1 MQETSRQQGCATVL
15 FKISDETSPVASAT
29 PGERQQQA
37 GNNGSMA
44 PAMLWQYAVRC
55 VQTSK
60 DAATASDNA

>member
-37 GNNGSMA
+37 LPMHK
-44 PAMLWQYAVRC
+44 LRKLCWQQRKDVCAHGL
-55 VQTSK
+55 TS
-60 DAATASDNA
+60 N